1 MAHRPFTNK
10 CCCCKDRSS
19 SCYVKPNS
27 GKGGENTHQQ
37 TPNHFTSSAGRG
49 SESKNHQCNKMSGL
63 KFNKKKR
70 VAFANSCYMKS
81 EQKQERSIRHLFA
94 WLVLLL
100 NYNETACSLGLSATS
115 QQYFSLRTNQPL
127 ATSQQYSSLR
137 QTSTSHQ
144 PPANRTGSLLLLL
157 GFQSCCCPTTEL
169 SNSNCVV

>member
-1 MAHRPFTNK
+1 
-10 CCCCKDRSS
+10 
-19 SCYVKPNS
+19 
-27 GKGGENTHQQ
+27 
-37 TPNHFTSSAGRG
+37 
-49 SESKNHQCNKMSGL
+49 MSGL

-100 NYNETACSLGLSATS
+100 NYNETA
-115 QQYFSLRTNQPL
+115 QPL